1 MGIYSFCVSII
12 QQTLQQACKLCEQS
26 WVYNETHIGDSW
38 HILPHL
44 ATSYLATSF
53 HILPHLATCQ
63 WQHDMERESFRLV
76 HPGAAGPGHFLRP
89 GSAGSVGMIPRY
101 SWTVYLL
108 YKTVYI
114 FILWHTMDVWDGD
127 LYSWFITVLLH
138 IVPCIFQTW
147 DDRTSGC
154 RGAPGCW
161 KAGSR
166 WDISLY
172 RDVCFFFF

>member
-1 MGIYSFCVSII
+1 MGIYSFCVGIL
-12 QQTLQQACKLCEQS
+12 QRTLQQACKLCEQS
-26 WVYNETHIGDSW
+26 WVYNETHIGDSC
-38 HILPHL
+38 
-44 ATSYLATSF
+44 

-76 HPGAAGPGHFLRP
+76 HPGAAGPGLFLRP
-89 GSAGSVGMIPRY
+89 GTARICGDDTQVPLKGEPFFMDS
-101 SWTVYLL
+101 LF
-108 YKTVYI
+108 TVYI

-154 RGAPGCW
+154 GRS
-161 KAGSR
+161 SR
-166 WDISLY
+166 LLKGRVEMRYLRNKLSWC
-172 RDVCFFFF
+172 VFFFF